1 MKRLLAISLGLC
13 LLTACTSIEML
24 KVSVSRGEGS
34 KRLYDDPFNKVYSAT
49 LSTVRKQKLEILE
62 SNESEGR
69 VILSHGFSLT
79 SWGEGIVVFVTRIS
93 DGATEVEVVVK
104 PVTGPWSFAPQW
116 ANLLFIGI
124 NEELRPVN

>member
-69 VILSHGFSLT
+69 VILSHGLSLM
-79 SWGEGIVVFVTRIS
+79 SWGEGIVVFVTRVS

-104 PVTGPWSFAPQW
+104 PVTGPWGFPPHW
-116 ANLLFIGI
+116 DYLLFIGI
-124 NEELRPVN
+124 DEELRKN